1 MLLSTPREMK
11 NCTSVAT
18 LCALMLVLFISP
30 VVASDTHHAPDE
42 TAGTALPVLRVVDS
56 AATEESDG
64 EFELIHPWDNPQRY
78 DSTRAKGPV
87 SGLKPFTR
95 DGTPE
100 ATIGK
105 SGAFK
110 PIGIDAVTNY
120 PNPFNAQTRV
130 EFRLAVDGP
139 VELTVFNLLGQS
151 VRLIE
156 LGDLTSGTHSWIWDG
171 MMEGGRPAP
180 SGIYFYRI
188 SSGAFSAMNK
198 MVLLK

>member
-11 NCTSVAT
+11 NCTSIAT
-18 LCALMLVLFISP
+18 LSALTLVLFISP
-30 VVASDTHHAPDE
+30 VFASDAPPPLDQ
-42 TAGTALPVLRVVDS
+42 TTGTAPPVLRVVDS
-56 AATEESDG
+56 AATELPDG
-64 EFELIHPWDNPQRY
+64 EFQLIHPWDNPQRY
-78 DSTRAKGPV
+78 DSTHSRGPV
-87 SGLKPFTR
+87 SGLKPLTR
-95 DGTPE
+95 DGAPE
-100 ATIGK
+100 VMAGK
-105 SGAFK
+105 YGAMK
-110 PIGIDAVTNY
+110 PVIIDAVTNY

-188 SSGAFSAMNK
+188 SSGASSAMNK